1 MGHLF
6 LFARTKKVSGKR
18 YNNMPRTFSE
28 SDFITSAKP
37 RVFSDDDFVE
47 SSKTDR
53 IGAFGYIKETGKK
66 MASAFPEGWRD
77 NQQLMVDGDAVF
89 GLRSKEEADKAFEE
103 SKKMPR
109 TESRDKFQEAFVD
122 AARMAGQMGESQT
135 RAVTVGSGVGLAAG
149 AATLGAAALPG
160 FWAGYR
166 IQVLIDSIRMG
177 AGDVYRQARESG
189 IDHDTAKVV
198 AMIGSIP
205 YAYVE
210 YAQLRGFLPKGNT
223 VQRGLVRRIFAALG
237 KSGIEVVKQSGEESM
252 QKAISEASTI
262 VGKAIEGDLPTLTS
276 VSDSAKAA
284 WDEFFG
290 TLGPM
295 AVMRLIPGAKDIH
308 TAVKYSDGPTIA
320 NAQKWANENPAM
332 ARWLVKTPDPTSRKA
347 AEIAGLP
354 RMNKEGRTAFAEALK
369 QATIPAEPRKPARA
383 ITPQPAPEA
392 PALEAAEAGPAPISA
407 DAAQAAN
414 PGRFIVADEAG
425 NVAPGSPENGFAT
438 EAEALSF
445 MGETPAQDQ
454 VLPPPVDDLKRVAE
468 ESDAEIKARTE
479 GQPPIAEEN
488 AKAARADAQEDLARI
503 EEERKAQDAIQEPSA
518 AELDVGKPPED
529 GKKVGEALTARPVAE
544 EGRTEGVA
552 KKPKVKKKVTAKKV
566 KPEPAAPEA
575 KAEPAAPAEKAPELM
590 SPEEVAVQ
598 TGIDLGISTDRMGAT
613 RTGEQALAIQ
623 DALNERRPVN
633 AASYDRLRASEI
645 PVRDLP
651 DGYIREGDR
660 YVFKGKEKPAT
671 KVGQK
676 LTQPPL
682 IPENE
687 GGFKLTGEKGVDG
700 ERIMRE
706 QEEAERKKAEF
717 ESRQQDLID
726 NEGQVVTIK
735 KNDLADR
742 EMELKDVLQAFKNK
756 KATEAE
762 VKKARAAVK
771 SAKKAVADAEKAAK
785 KEARPEPKPKKV
797 GRRDKVDEE
806 VDQARQVLVGR
817 VIMPKKG
824 EWFHE
829 EAQRIPLRFRA
840 KKGSKRG
847 IAIGQA
853 LIEANQFLQ
862 GRELQSEDELI
873 EFLQGEQMT
882 VAQAQRDER
891 KYYSEMA
898 EKDAYEFMLGHLR
911 SDDFDQPNAE
921 FDAAAKEFP
930 EAYDAARKEYQRE
943 FEEAAKEFRGA
954 EEFNPPSVGMG
965 AALAVRM
972 KPAKPLKKGEKDIM
986 GDVTPGTS
994 PSHAYTDKMRTVMGM
1009 EDRAPTVEKSDES
1022 LIEDAGKALVDSNGM
1037 AGRELTAKMENDPS
1051 YVPTD
1056 VEEMLL
1062 VYEMNRLQALRN
1074 NAYEN
1079 TNTGKGT
1086 LAEAE
1091 MAQAALESVY
1101 RLVERGGTAAGRAL
1115 RARQILL
1122 ADDFSIINLE
1132 RTFSAIK
1139 RSKLGQE
1146 KSILSE
1152 ERRAWIKMMSEKQA
1166 KLKKEFEDAL
1176 AAKERELQSAKAE
1189 IEEKD
1194 SDAKARNSAE
1204 IELNKVIEDI
1214 RRIEAERDAALQEL
1228 QAVKNSY
1235 DGLRDLFKRAAE
1247 GKGRNRIF
1255 TDERMKAIRDRAANA
1270 RAKLREMQSQ
1280 VGAGIDPTRI
1290 IYLAEIAAEYISSGL
1305 AYTESM
1311 IREFG
1316 ESIRPH
1322 LPEIEKKA
1330 LENLKQAA
1338 IEDARDESAFN
1349 LDRQENAAKKAR
1361 RSGVTI
1367 RQMFRDQVEAGVFDL
1382 DTIVEN
1388 VRKIIQKNGPTD
1400 GLSGDPSA
1408 REIMDRFSGYG
1419 KPLMPSRNPVEVALA
1434 RLRTKSQKLS
1444 QLDDLMKRIM
1454 PKKSGRQ
1461 RLESTAEEREL
1472 ARRVRVLMKELGF
1485 STRTSEAQMKSAL
1498 DAAKTRLRNS
1508 IRDIELAL
1516 ESGKRIERPKGGVE
1530 YDAEGKALKAK
1541 LDALRADYDKAFG
1554 PVPMTDEQRL
1564 EIALRAAEKNVEM
1577 WQERVEKARRG
1588 EIAGSKKISSVW
1600 SPEIAEAKK
1609 RAAEA
1614 RAELKRIED
1623 ALNPPLTEAQKEL
1636 KRAMDR
1642 TINLIRKG
1650 EARIKAK
1657 DFGPRPYKKPINLQD
1672 HPDLLARKMEWE
1684 RVKMEIKAGQAQA
1697 EFDAMTGSERA
1708 RFLFLKVWDITRN
1721 FKGSMDMSALGRQG
1735 WFYMFTH
1742 PVQWAMAF
1750 RSAKAFTATEAER
1763 QQQALFG
1770 REGYKSGVYDAAK
1783 LALNKTDGSG
1793 NFTSAEDNFRLDLS
1807 RKIAILGLGIDASN
1821 RLYATAINDMRAGFL
1836 DLLLSNSEMGR
1847 EIMKNPRRLNE
1858 KQRQFLL
1865 DLGEGV
1871 NALTGRGKLSG
1882 AETWAR
1888 YGWAPRFVKSTFDVL
1903 SLRPIRAAKTTEAK
1917 ILFAKE
1923 YARLAISLGA
1933 VYAIA
1938 AAFGGDDDDNGRPA
1952 VEWDTR
1958 SSNFGA
1964 IRLWGNY
1971 YWNPI
1976 AVVKPQLVFLARLLS
1991 GQMKVGQ
1998 KIVNLRDM
2006 YLPFATEEER
2016 AEDVTY
2022 GGGMSKVISRF
2033 LQSKAHPTVGVLLSL
2048 FTGKTFS
2055 GRDATPA
2062 RMLVDSL
2069 APLTPEQSIETFST
2083 TDPAT
2088 ATAMTLMEG
2097 LGLGVNADYNDY
2109 RVMEYQAES
2118 KEKFQERLEG
2128 MDLDRIK
2135 DIYLASRP
2143 EDQAKLKPLMEL
2155 KLGHLMWSASDA
2167 ESPKFD
2173 KEAFDREVRR
2183 LRNNGPDTD
2192 DIRDIARENLAARA
2206 DKRNAS
2212 LLKKRAQAIR
2222 ELKGISEDE
2231 AIEFV
2236 KRYVASKGDKTIRSI
2251 NGKLTP
2257 YGKRIRELRKI
2268 YAESNANNF

>member
-1 MGHLF
+1 
-6 LFARTKKVSGKR
+6 
-18 YNNMPRTFSE
+18 
-28 SDFITSAKP
+28 
-37 RVFSDDDFVE
+37 
-47 SSKTDR
+47 
-53 IGAFGYIKETGKK
+53 
-66 MASAFPEGWRD
+66 
-77 NQQLMVDGDAVF
+77 
-89 GLRSKEEADKAFEE
+89 
-103 SKKMPR
+103 
-109 TESRDKFQEAFVD
+109 
-122 AARMAGQMGESQT
+122 
-135 RAVTVGSGVGLAAG
+135 
-149 AATLGAAALPG
+149 
-160 FWAGYR
+160 
-166 IQVLIDSIRMG
+166 MG

-205 YAYVE
+205 YAAVE
-210 YAQLRGFLPKGNT
+210 YAQLKGFLPKGNT
-223 VQRGLVRRIFAALG
+223 VQRGLVRRIFASLG

-276 VSDSAKAA
+276 VSDSAKAV

-829 EAQRIPLRFRA
+829 EAQRIPVRFRA

-911 SDDFDQPNAE
+911 SEEFDQPNAE
-921 FDAAAKEFP
+921 FDAAVKEFP
-930 EAYDAARKEYQRE
+930 DAYEAARKEYQRE
-943 FEEAAKEFRGA
+943 LEEAAKEFGGA
-954 EEFNPPSVGMG
+954 EEFTPPSVGMG
-965 AALAVRM
+965 A
-972 KPAKPLKKGEKDIM
+972 DIRSQPGKRVSVGRIDLETM
-986 GDVTPGTS
+986 GTS
-994 PSHAYTDKMRTVMGM
+994 AISDTGTKKAYVTREMFKRWDIDIDLDAT
-1009 EDRAPTVEKSDES
+1009 EKSDEELLS
-1022 LIEDAGKALVDSNGM
+1022 QANDVLNRNPNEGSDLVRM
-1037 AGRELTAKMENDPS
+1037 MEEAPFI
-1051 YVPTD
+1051 PTD
-1056 VEEMLL
+1056 VQRIVML
-1062 VYEMNRLQALRN
+1062 YEIVQREKAFNSAREANDRQAIIRADDSLQ
-1074 NAYEN
+1074 EI
-1079 TNTGKGT
+1079 
-1086 LAEAE
+1086 
-1091 MAQAALESVY
+1091 Y
-1101 RLVERGGTAAGRAL
+1101 RAVREGSRQWGRAGRAM
-1115 RARQILL
+1115 Q
-1122 ADDFSIINLE
+1122 
-1132 RTFSAIK
+1132 
-1139 RSKLGQE
+1139 
-1146 KSILSE
+1146 
-1152 ERRAWIKMMSEKQA
+1152 KMMDEDYSVYHLVAVREA
-1166 KLKKEFEDAL
+1166 KTGRKVTADERAKIQMQHDEWTRLKKEFEDAL
-1176 AAKERELQSAKAE
+1176 AAKERELQAVRAE
-1189 IEEKD
+1189 VDEKE

-1933 VYAIA
+1933 IYAIA
-1938 AAFGGDDDDNGRPA
+1938 AAFGCD
-1952 VEWDTR
+1952 VEWDPR

-1971 YWNPI
+1971 YWTPI

-2069 APLTPEQSIETFST
+2069 APLTPEQSFETFST